1 MLTFKWQYTIPITQK
16 WPESVFKTYVLHLIP
31 RYRMAWNWLWQHCLH
46 VEHCSRIKRWWNA
59 KQCDVK
65 KNHWFLKYDY
75 ISLLGY
81 FFGLLS
87 HETIYLNKNELM
99 WKAILTAI
107 WYINDSLNMWLR
119 IASAKFPQ
127 FLPILF
133 LLHVKQK
140 TLTAAHLSRCISQV
154 LI

>member
-65 KNHWFLKYDY
+65 KK
-75 ISLLGY
+75 SLIFKIWLHFSFGV

-87 HETIYLNKNELM
+87 HETRYLNKNELM

-140 TLTAAHLSRCISQV
+140 TLTAAHLSQCISQV

>member
-1 MLTFKWQYTIPITQK
+1 
-16 WPESVFKTYVLHLIP
+16 
-31 RYRMAWNWLWQHCLH
+31 
-46 VEHCSRIKRWWNA
+46 
-59 KQCDVK
+59 
-65 KNHWFLKYDY
+65 
-75 ISLLGY
+75 
-81 FFGLLS
+81 
-87 HETIYLNKNELM
+87 M

-107 WYINDSLNMWLR
+107 SYINDSLNMWLR

-127 FLPILF
+127 FLPIPF